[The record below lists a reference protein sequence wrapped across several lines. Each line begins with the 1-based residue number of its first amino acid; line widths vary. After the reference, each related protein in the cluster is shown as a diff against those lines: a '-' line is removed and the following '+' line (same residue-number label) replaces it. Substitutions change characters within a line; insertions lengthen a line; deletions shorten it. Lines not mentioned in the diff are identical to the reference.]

1 MKQPTLIIIL
11 FSLIASCSNKDNEL
25 KKQILGEWKFEE
37 TIDLRKKQELKGL
50 TPPPPIPTGYKL
62 GYEFYDNDSCDYKG
76 GFFKWHETK
85 DFIERFYEF
94 IGVKTSYKIEK
105 ETLKI
110 YDRNKNKWANY
121 HISDIKNDTLKV
133 RIDDSTFQ
141 LFSKVYKKSKL
152 KDKVDA
158 IIVSSSGCYGS
169 CPISDFYIKSDGY
182 AIFNGKKY
190 NSKNGYYLAKGTQTD
205 FENILSLFE
214 RCQID
219 SMQNE
224 YQATHTDDECVS
236 VTFIKDNKIV
246 KTVSDYGH
254 VSQTEFIWAY
264 TQSRFYYQKLN
275 LVSAKNIDTIL
286 PKEIYGFQTV
296 NQVIRLEDSERF
308 YLGLEF
314 AKAQKV
320 PSIKKNLTFQAKGW
334 NGEGYDKIE
343 TDGKLIKY
351 KGSTYDIGYNFI
363 EKNLKHK
370 IKDKEIFD

>member
-1 MKQPTLIIIL
+1 M
-11 FSLIASCSNKDNEL
+11 
-25 KKQILGEWKFEE
+25 
-37 TIDLRKKQELKGL
+37 GL
-50 TPPPPIPTGYKL
+50 TLPPPIPTEYKL
-62 GYEFYDNDSCDYKG
+62 GYEFYENDSCDYKG

-85 DFIERFYEF
+85 DFEERFYEF

-110 YDRNKNKWANY
+110 YDKNNNKWTNY

-133 RIDDSTFQ
+133 RVDDSTFQ

-246 KTVSDYGH
+246 KTVSDYGQ

-286 PKEIYGFQTV
+286 PKEIYGFQTT
-296 NQVIRLEDSERF
+296 NQIIRLEDSERF

-314 AKAQKV
+314 AKALKV
-320 PSIKKNLTFQAKGW
+320 PSIKKNLTFQAQGW